1 MHSLV
6 VELANEQQSEVIRQ
20 QAGLY
25 IKVQLS
31 AEDETIRAHKLGQ
44 WAMLDEAMKA
54 QIKAG
59 SMQVRVYVQVLRSVV
74 RRCNARV
81 LAPCCMLRYSGGYG
95 LDGSD
100 LFCVCGMDWFS
111 AHLVGRFR
119 FRLGRPRPYCTQEML
134 AHGG

>member
-31 AEDETIRAHKLGQ
+31 AEEESIRAHKLQQ
-44 WAMLDEAMKA
+44 WAHLDESIKA

-59 SMQVRVYVQVLRSVV
+59 SLQVRQRA
-74 RRCNARV
+74 CA
-81 LAPCCMLRYSGGYG
+81 
-95 LDGSD
+95 
-100 LFCVCGMDWFS
+100 
-111 AHLVGRFR
+111 
-119 FRLGRPRPYCTQEML
+119 
-134 AHGG
+134 

>member
-31 AEDETIRAHKLGQ
+31 AEDEAIRAQKLQQ
-44 WAMLDEAMKA
+44 WATLGEAIKA

-59 SMQVRVYVQVLRSVV
+59 TLQVNTTLSI
-74 RRCNARV
+74 NAFPHYR
-81 LAPCCMLRYSGGYG
+81 
-95 LDGSD
+95 
-100 LFCVCGMDWFS
+100 
-111 AHLVGRFR
+111 
-119 FRLGRPRPYCTQEML
+119 
-134 AHGG
+134 

>member
-1 MHSLV
+1 MMKSQGQLMHSLV

-31 AEDETIRAHKLGQ
+31 AEDETIRAHKLQQ

-59 SMQVRVYVQVLRSVV
+59 SLQVHT
-74 RRCNARV
+74 
-81 LAPCCMLRYSGGYG
+81 M
-95 LDGSD
+95 
-100 LFCVCGMDWFS
+100 
-111 AHLVGRFR
+111 
-119 FRLGRPRPYCTQEML
+119 
-134 AHGG
+134 

>member
-31 AEDETIRAHKLGQ
+31 AEDEAIRAHKMKQ
-44 WAMLDEAMKA
+44 WTLLDEGMKA

-59 SMQVRVYVQVLRSVV
+59 SMQVVYDQ
-74 RRCNARV
+74 
-81 LAPCCMLRYSGGYG
+81 
-95 LDGSD
+95 
-100 LFCVCGMDWFS
+100 
-111 AHLVGRFR
+111 
-119 FRLGRPRPYCTQEML
+119 
-134 AHGG
+134 

>member
-1 MHSLV
+1 MHNDFNPSQGQLMHSLV

-31 AEDETIRAHKLGQ
+31 AEDEAIRAHKLQQ

-59 SMQVRVYVQVLRSVV
+59 SLQVLVQI
-74 RRCNARV
+74 
-81 LAPCCMLRYSGGYG
+81 YI
-95 LDGSD
+95 
-100 LFCVCGMDWFS
+100 
-111 AHLVGRFR
+111 
-119 FRLGRPRPYCTQEML
+119 T
-134 AHGG
+134 